1 MRLRPFQQVDVFTA
15 TAYRGNPLAVVLDG
29 SGLSTEAMQQFTDW
43 TNLSEATFVLPPTPE
58 GRATGADYRVRIFCP
73 GRELPFAGHPTLG
86 TCHAWLQTGGQ
97 PQVAGRVVQECGVGL
112 VTLRRDGERL
122 AFAAPPLIQSGP
134 LPEADVQLIARGLGV
149 ARSDVVAHAWCDNG
163 PRWRGVLLRSAAQVL
178 ALQPDGAVLAG
189 LDVGVVGPRG
199 KVGVVGATDA
209 ATDSATG
216 TEAIAFE
223 VRAFLPGHSGL
234 MEDPLTT
241 PRHE

>member
-29 SGLSTEAMQQFTDW
+29 SGLGTEAMQQFTDW

-58 GRATGADYRVRIFCP
+58 GRAAGADYRVRIFCP

-134 LPEADVQLIARGLGV
+134 LAEEDVALIARGLGI

-209 ATDSATG
+209 ATGD
-216 TEAIAFE
+216 EAIAFE